1 MYTAEER
8 EQIIDIVDK
17 MSLLRQD
24 FDGAFTWIKENV
36 SMPFDFDGEQQFISD
51 LKQLVKINAL
61 KFGKIKQTLDN
72 YVRNTNKKYKYNL
85 VPDEILGDGLAKL
98 IELNTQGKLGRHAQQ
113 IAYIN
118 HNLSLQRQKEQLEQA
133 NERLAKRAE
142 KAQKLLDTELLK
154 DSYIETLEM
163 FSKFNS
169 AKQYTMWDDLETP
182 TKVIEFMEKN
192 GVKQGKW
199 LRPEGVDA
207 WFKER
212 IIWFKNKLKE
222 K

>member
-1 MYTAEER
+1 MTTLR
-8 EQIIDIVDK
+8 ELHK
-17 MSLLRQD
+17 KL
-24 FDGAFTWIKENV
+24 
-36 SMPFDFDGEQQFISD
+36 
-51 LKQLVKINAL
+51 
-61 KFGKIKQTLDN
+61 KIKQTLDN
-72 YVRNTNKKYKYNL
+72 YVRNTNKKYKYNF
-85 VPDEILGDGLAKL
+85 VADEILGEGMAKL

-199 LRPEGVDA
+199 LRPEGVEA

-212 IIWFKNKLKE
+212 IIWFAVTVFIPPLFIITIILLVVYGIYRLIIKRK
-222 K
+222 

>member
-1 MYTAEER
+1 MTTLR
-8 EQIIDIVDK
+8 ELHK
-17 MSLLRQD
+17 KL
-24 FDGAFTWIKENV
+24 
-36 SMPFDFDGEQQFISD
+36 
-51 LKQLVKINAL
+51 
-61 KFGKIKQTLDN
+61 KIKQTLDN

-85 VPDEILGDGLAKL
+85 VADEIIGEGMAKL

-163 FSKFNS
+163 FSKFNAVKPS
-169 AKQYTMWDDLETP
+169 LFGELETP
-182 TKVIEFMEKN
+182 DKVIKFMEKN

-212 IIWFKNKLKE
+212 IIWFKNKLK
-222 K
+222 

>member
-1 MYTAEER
+1 MTTLR
-8 EQIIDIVDK
+8 ELHK
-17 MSLLRQD
+17 KL
-24 FDGAFTWIKENV
+24 
-36 SMPFDFDGEQQFISD
+36 
-51 LKQLVKINAL
+51 
-61 KFGKIKQTLDN
+61 KIKQTLDN
-72 YVRNTNKKYKYNL
+72 YVRNTNKKYKHNL
-85 VPDEILGDGLAKL
+85 VADEILGEGLAKL

-163 FSKFNS
+163 FSKFNAVKPS
-169 AKQYTMWDDLETP
+169 LFGELKTP
-182 TKVIEFMEKN
+182 DKVIEFMEKN

>member
-1 MYTAEER
+1 MTTLR
-8 EQIIDIVDK
+8 ELHK
-17 MSLLRQD
+17 KL
-24 FDGAFTWIKENV
+24 
-36 SMPFDFDGEQQFISD
+36 
-51 LKQLVKINAL
+51 
-61 KFGKIKQTLDN
+61 KIKQTLDN
-72 YVRNTNKKYKYNL
+72 YVRNTNKKYKYNF
-85 VPDEILGDGLAKL
+85 VPDEILGEGMAKL

-113 IAYIN
+113 IAYVN

-133 NERLAKRAE
+133 NKRLVKRAE

-163 FSKFNS
+163 FSKFNAVKPS
-169 AKQYTMWDDLETP
+169 LFGELETP
-182 TKVIEFMEKN
+182 DKVIEFMEKN

-212 IIWFKNKLKE
+212 IICFKNKLKE
-222 K
+222 A

>member
-1 MYTAEER
+1 MTTLR
-8 EQIIDIVDK
+8 ELHK
-17 MSLLRQD
+17 KL
-24 FDGAFTWIKENV
+24 
-36 SMPFDFDGEQQFISD
+36 
-51 LKQLVKINAL
+51 
-61 KFGKIKQTLDN
+61 KIKQTLDN
-72 YVRNTNKKYKYNL
+72 YVRNTNKKYKYNF
-85 VPDEILGDGLAKL
+85 VPDEVLGEGMAKL

-133 NERLAKRAE
+133 NKRLAKRAE
-142 KAQKLLDTELLK
+142 KAQELLDTELLK
-154 DSYIETLEM
+154 NSYIETLEM

-199 LRPEGVDA
+199 LRPEGVEAGTLKLVGTNKD
-207 WFKER
+207 R
-212 IIWFKNKLKE
+212 IRREVEKLLNDEVEYKKMSDMANPYGDGNASKRIVDILLE
-222 K
+222 KGDGIYE

>member
-1 MYTAEER
+1 MTTLR
-8 EQIIDIVDK
+8 ELHK
-17 MSLLRQD
+17 KL
-24 FDGAFTWIKENV
+24 
-36 SMPFDFDGEQQFISD
+36 
-51 LKQLVKINAL
+51 
-61 KFGKIKQTLDN
+61 KIKQTLDN
-72 YVRNTNKKYKYNL
+72 YVRNTNKKYKHNL
-85 VPDEILGDGLAKL
+85 VADEIIGEGLAKL

-163 FSKFNS
+163 FSKFNAVKPS
-169 AKQYTMWDDLETP
+169 LFGELETP
-182 TKVIEFMEKN
+182 DKVIKFMEKN

-212 IIWFKNKLKE
+212 IIWFKNKLK
-222 K
+222 

>member
-1 MYTAEER
+1 MTTLR
-8 EQIIDIVDK
+8 ELHK
-17 MSLLRQD
+17 KL
-24 FDGAFTWIKENV
+24 
-36 SMPFDFDGEQQFISD
+36 
-51 LKQLVKINAL
+51 
-61 KFGKIKQTLDN
+61 KIKQTLDN

-85 VPDEILGDGLAKL
+85 VPDEILGEGMAKL

-118 HNLSLQRQKEQLEQA
+118 HNLSLRRQKEQLEQA

-142 KAQKLLDTELLK
+142 KARKLLDTELLK

-163 FSKFNS
+163 FSKFNAVKS
-169 AKQYTMWDDLETP
+169 SLFSEPEAP
-182 TKVIEFMEKN
+182 IKVLEFMEKN

-199 LRPEGVDA
+199 LRPEGIDA

-222 K
+222 Q

>member
-1 MYTAEER
+1 MTTLR
-8 EQIIDIVDK
+8 ELHK
-17 MSLLRQD
+17 KL
-24 FDGAFTWIKENV
+24 
-36 SMPFDFDGEQQFISD
+36 
-51 LKQLVKINAL
+51 
-61 KFGKIKQTLDN
+61 KIKQTLDN

-85 VPDEILGDGLAKL
+85 SPDEILGTGTAKL
-98 IELNTQGKLGRHAQQ
+98 IELNTQGKLGRHSQQ

-163 FSKFNS
+163 FSKYNS
-169 AKQYTMWDDLETP
+169 QFIPFDFIEEYQEKHTR
-182 TKVIEFMEKN
+182 VFEFMEKN

-222 K
+222 A

>member
-1 MYTAEER
+1 MTTLR
-8 EQIIDIVDK
+8 ELHK
-17 MSLLRQD
+17 KL
-24 FDGAFTWIKENV
+24 
-36 SMPFDFDGEQQFISD
+36 
-51 LKQLVKINAL
+51 
-61 KFGKIKQTLDN
+61 KIKQTLDN
-72 YVRNTNKKYKYNL
+72 YVRNTNKKYKYNF
-85 VPDEILGDGLAKL
+85 VPDEILGEGMAKL

-163 FSKFNS
+163 FSKVNAVKPSLFGE
-169 AKQYTMWDDLETP
+169 LETP
-182 TKVIEFMEKN
+182 DKVIEFREKN

-199 LRPEGVDA
+199 LRHEGVDA

-212 IIWFKNKLKE
+212 IVWFKNKLKE

>member
-1 MYTAEER
+1 MTTLR
-8 EQIIDIVDK
+8 ELHK
-17 MSLLRQD
+17 KL
-24 FDGAFTWIKENV
+24 
-36 SMPFDFDGEQQFISD
+36 
-51 LKQLVKINAL
+51 
-61 KFGKIKQTLDN
+61 KIKQTLDN
-72 YVRNTNKKYKYNL
+72 YVRNTNKKYKHNL
-85 VPDEILGDGLAKL
+85 VADEILGEGLAKL

-163 FSKFNS
+163 FSKFN
-169 AKQYTMWDDLETP
+169 AVKPGLFGELETP
-182 TKVIEFMEKN
+182 DKVIEFMEKN

>member
-1 MYTAEER
+1 MTTLR
-8 EQIIDIVDK
+8 ELHK
-17 MSLLRQD
+17 KL
-24 FDGAFTWIKENV
+24 
-36 SMPFDFDGEQQFISD
+36 
-51 LKQLVKINAL
+51 
-61 KFGKIKQTLDN
+61 KIKQTLDN
-72 YVRNTNKKYKYNL
+72 YVRNTNKKYKHNL
-85 VPDEILGDGLAKL
+85 VADEILGEGLAKL

-163 FSKFNS
+163 FSKFNAVKPS
-169 AKQYTMWDDLETP
+169 LFGELETP
-182 TKVIEFMEKN
+182 DKVIEFMEKN

-222 K
+222 A

>member
-1 MYTAEER
+1 MTTLR
-8 EQIIDIVDK
+8 ELHK
-17 MSLLRQD
+17 KL
-24 FDGAFTWIKENV
+24 
-36 SMPFDFDGEQQFISD
+36 
-51 LKQLVKINAL
+51 
-61 KFGKIKQTLDN
+61 KIKQTLDN

-85 VPDEILGDGLAKL
+85 VPDEILADGLAKL

-163 FSKFNS
+163 FSKFNAVKPS
-169 AKQYTMWDDLETP
+169 LFGELETP
-182 TKVIEFMEKN
+182 DKVIKFMEKN

-222 K
+222 A

>member
-1 MYTAEER
+1 MTTLR
-8 EQIIDIVDK
+8 EIHK
-17 MSLLRQD
+17 KL
-24 FDGAFTWIKENV
+24 
-36 SMPFDFDGEQQFISD
+36 
-51 LKQLVKINAL
+51 
-61 KFGKIKQTLDN
+61 KIKQTLDN
-72 YVRNTNKKYKYNL
+72 YVRNTNKKYKHNL
-85 VPDEILGDGLAKL
+85 VADEILGEGLAKL

-163 FSKFNS
+163 FSKFNAVKPS
-169 AKQYTMWDDLETP
+169 LFGELETP
-182 TKVIEFMEKN
+182 DKVIEFMEKN

-212 IIWFKNKLKE
+212 IIWFKNKLK
-222 K
+222 

>member
-1 MYTAEER
+1 MTTLR
-8 EQIIDIVDK
+8 ELHK
-17 MSLLRQD
+17 KL
-24 FDGAFTWIKENV
+24 
-36 SMPFDFDGEQQFISD
+36 
-51 LKQLVKINAL
+51 
-61 KFGKIKQTLDN
+61 KIKQTLDN

-85 VPDEILGDGLAKL
+85 VADEILGEGMAKL

-163 FSKFNS
+163 FSKFNAVKPS
-169 AKQYTMWDDLETP
+169 LFGELETP
-182 TKVIEFMEKN
+182 DKVIKFMEKN

>member
-1 MYTAEER
+1 MTTLR
-8 EQIIDIVDK
+8 ELHK
-17 MSLLRQD
+17 KL
-24 FDGAFTWIKENV
+24 
-36 SMPFDFDGEQQFISD
+36 
-51 LKQLVKINAL
+51 
-61 KFGKIKQTLDN
+61 KIKQTLDN
-72 YVRNTNKKYKYNL
+72 YVRNTNKKYKHNL
-85 VPDEILGDGLAKL
+85 VPDEILGEGMAKL

-133 NERLAKRAE
+133 NERLTKRAE

-163 FSKFNS
+163 FSKFNAVKPS
-169 AKQYTMWDDLETP
+169 LFGELETP
-182 TKVIEFMEKN
+182 DKVIEFMEKN

-212 IIWFKNKLKE
+212 IVWFKNKLKE
-222 K
+222 A

>member
-1 MYTAEER
+1 MTTLR
-8 EQIIDIVDK
+8 ELHK
-17 MSLLRQD
+17 KL
-24 FDGAFTWIKENV
+24 
-36 SMPFDFDGEQQFISD
+36 
-51 LKQLVKINAL
+51 
-61 KFGKIKQTLDN
+61 KIKQTLDN
-72 YVRNTNKKYKYNL
+72 YVRNTNKKYKHNL
-85 VPDEILGDGLAKL
+85 VADEILGEGMAKL

-163 FSKFNS
+163 FSKFNAVKS
-169 AKQYTMWDDLETP
+169 SLFSEPEAP
-182 TKVIEFMEKN
+182 IKVLEFMEKN

-199 LRPEGVDA
+199 LRPEGIDA

>member
-1 MYTAEER
+1 MTTLR
-8 EQIIDIVDK
+8 ELHK
-17 MSLLRQD
+17 KL
-24 FDGAFTWIKENV
+24 
-36 SMPFDFDGEQQFISD
+36 
-51 LKQLVKINAL
+51 
-61 KFGKIKQTLDN
+61 KIKQTLDN
-72 YVRNTNKKYKYNL
+72 YVRNTNKKYKYNF
-85 VPDEILGDGLAKL
+85 VPDEILDEGMAKL

-169 AKQYTMWDDLETP
+169 KFGLVDFIDDYQTSHK
-182 TKVIEFMEKN
+182 KVFEFMEKN
-192 GVKQGKW
+192 GVKQAKW

-222 K
+222 Q

>member
-1 MYTAEER
+1 MTTLR
-8 EQIIDIVDK
+8 ELHK
-17 MSLLRQD
+17 KL
-24 FDGAFTWIKENV
+24 
-36 SMPFDFDGEQQFISD
+36 
-51 LKQLVKINAL
+51 
-61 KFGKIKQTLDN
+61 KIKQTLDN
-72 YVRNTNKKYKYNL
+72 YVRNTNKKYKHNL
-85 VPDEILGDGLAKL
+85 VADEILGEGMAKL

-163 FSKFNS
+163 FSKFNAVKS
-169 AKQYTMWDDLETP
+169 SLFSEPEAP
-182 TKVIEFMEKN
+182 IKVLEFMEKN

-199 LRPEGVDA
+199 LRPEGIDA

-222 K
+222 Q

>member
-1 MYTAEER
+1 MTTLR
-8 EQIIDIVDK
+8 ELHK
-17 MSLLRQD
+17 KL
-24 FDGAFTWIKENV
+24 
-36 SMPFDFDGEQQFISD
+36 
-51 LKQLVKINAL
+51 
-61 KFGKIKQTLDN
+61 KIKQTLDN

-85 VPDEILGDGLAKL
+85 VADEILGEDLAKL

-163 FSKFNS
+163 FSKFNAVKPS
-169 AKQYTMWDDLETP
+169 LFSELETP
-182 TKVIEFMEKN
+182 DKVIEFMEKN

-199 LRPEGVDA
+199 LRPQGVDA

>member
-1 MYTAEER
+1 MTTLR
-8 EQIIDIVDK
+8 ELHK
-17 MSLLRQD
+17 KL
-24 FDGAFTWIKENV
+24 
-36 SMPFDFDGEQQFISD
+36 
-51 LKQLVKINAL
+51 
-61 KFGKIKQTLDN
+61 KIKQTLDN
-72 YVRNTNKKYKYNL
+72 YVRNTNKKYKHNL
-85 VPDEILGDGLAKL
+85 VADEILGEGLAKL

-163 FSKFNS
+163 FSKFNAVKPS
-169 AKQYTMWDDLETP
+169 LFGELETP
-182 TKVIEFMEKN
+182 DKVIEFMEKN
-192 GVKQGKW
+192 GVKRGKW

-212 IIWFKNKLKE
+212 IIWFKNKLK
-222 K
+222 

>member
-1 MYTAEER
+1 M
-8 EQIIDIVDK
+8 
-17 MSLLRQD
+17 
-24 FDGAFTWIKENV
+24 
-36 SMPFDFDGEQQFISD
+36 
-51 LKQLVKINAL
+51 
-61 KFGKIKQTLDN
+61 
-72 YVRNTNKKYKYNL
+72 
-85 VPDEILGDGLAKL
+85 PDEILGEGMAKL

-118 HNLSLQRQKEQLEQA
+118 HNLQRQKEQLEQA

-163 FSKFNS
+163 FSKFNAVKPS
-169 AKQYTMWDDLETP
+169 LFGELQTP
-182 TKVIEFMEKN
+182 SKVIEFMEKN

-199 LRPEGVDA
+199 LRPEGVNA

>member
-1 MYTAEER
+1 MTTLR
-8 EQIIDIVDK
+8 ELHK
-17 MSLLRQD
+17 KL
-24 FDGAFTWIKENV
+24 
-36 SMPFDFDGEQQFISD
+36 
-51 LKQLVKINAL
+51 
-61 KFGKIKQTLDN
+61 KIKQTLDN

-85 VPDEILGDGLAKL
+85 VPDEILGEGMAKL

-133 NERLAKRAE
+133 NERLAKRAG

-163 FSKFNS
+163 FSKFNAVKS
-169 AKQYTMWDDLETP
+169 SLFSEPEAP
-182 TKVIEFMEKN
+182 IKVLEFMEKN

-199 LRPEGVDA
+199 LRPEGIDA

-222 K
+222 N

>member
-1 MYTAEER
+1 MTTLR
-8 EQIIDIVDK
+8 ELHK
-17 MSLLRQD
+17 KL
-24 FDGAFTWIKENV
+24 
-36 SMPFDFDGEQQFISD
+36 
-51 LKQLVKINAL
+51 
-61 KFGKIKQTLDN
+61 KIKQTLDN

-98 IELNTQGKLGRHAQQ
+98 IELNTQGKLGRHSQQ

-133 NERLAKRAE
+133 NVRLAKRAE

-163 FSKFNS
+163 FSKFNAVKS
-169 AKQYTMWDDLETP
+169 SLFSEPEAP
-182 TKVIEFMEKN
+182 IKVLEFMEKN
-192 GVKQGKW
+192 GVKQSKW
-199 LRPEGVDA
+199 LRPEGIDA

-222 K
+222 A

>member
-1 MYTAEER
+1 MTTLR
-8 EQIIDIVDK
+8 ELHK
-17 MSLLRQD
+17 KL
-24 FDGAFTWIKENV
+24 
-36 SMPFDFDGEQQFISD
+36 
-51 LKQLVKINAL
+51 
-61 KFGKIKQTLDN
+61 KIKQTLDN
-72 YVRNTNKKYKYNL
+72 YVRNTNKKYKHNL
-85 VPDEILGDGLAKL
+85 VPDEILGEGMAKL

-163 FSKFNS
+163 FSKFNAVKPS
-169 AKQYTMWDDLETP
+169 LFGELETP
-182 TKVIEFMEKN
+182 DKVIKFMEKN

>member
-1 MYTAEER
+1 MTTLR
-8 EQIIDIVDK
+8 ELHK
-17 MSLLRQD
+17 KL
-24 FDGAFTWIKENV
+24 
-36 SMPFDFDGEQQFISD
+36 
-51 LKQLVKINAL
+51 
-61 KFGKIKQTLDN
+61 KIKQTLDN

-85 VPDEILGDGLAKL
+85 LPDEILGAGMAKL
-98 IELNTQGKLGRHAQQ
+98 IELNTLGKLGRHSQQ

-163 FSKFNS
+163 FSKFN
-169 AKQYTMWDDLETP
+169 AVKPTLFGELETP
-182 TKVIEFMEKN
+182 IKVLEFMEKN
-192 GVKQGKW
+192 GVKQAKW

-212 IIWFKNKLKE
+212 IIWFKNKLNE
-222 K
+222 N

>member
-1 MYTAEER
+1 MTTLR
-8 EQIIDIVDK
+8 ELHK
-17 MSLLRQD
+17 KL
-24 FDGAFTWIKENV
+24 
-36 SMPFDFDGEQQFISD
+36 
-51 LKQLVKINAL
+51 
-61 KFGKIKQTLDN
+61 KIKQTLDN
-72 YVRNTNKKYKYNL
+72 YVRNTNKKYKYNF
-85 VPDEILGDGLAKL
+85 VPDEILGEGMAKL

-118 HNLSLQRQKEQLEQA
+118 HNLSLQRQKEQLGKA

-182 TKVIEFMEKN
+182 VKVIEFMEKN

>member
-1 MYTAEER
+1 MTTLR
-8 EQIIDIVDK
+8 ELHK
-17 MSLLRQD
+17 KL
-24 FDGAFTWIKENV
+24 
-36 SMPFDFDGEQQFISD
+36 
-51 LKQLVKINAL
+51 
-61 KFGKIKQTLDN
+61 KIKQTLDN

-85 VPDEILGDGLAKL
+85 VPDEILADGLAKL

-163 FSKFNS
+163 FSKFNAVKPS
-169 AKQYTMWDDLETP
+169 LFGELETP
-182 TKVIEFMEKN
+182 DKVIEFMEKN

-212 IIWFKNKLKE
+212 IIWFKNKLK
-222 K
+222 

>member
-1 MYTAEER
+1 MTTLR
-8 EQIIDIVDK
+8 ELHK
-17 MSLLRQD
+17 KL
-24 FDGAFTWIKENV
+24 
-36 SMPFDFDGEQQFISD
+36 
-51 LKQLVKINAL
+51 
-61 KFGKIKQTLDN
+61 KIKQTLDN

-113 IAYIN
+113 ITYIN

-163 FSKFNS
+163 FSKFNAVKPS
-169 AKQYTMWDDLETP
+169 LFSELETP
-182 TKVIEFMEKN
+182 DKVIEFMEKN

-199 LRPEGVDA
+199 LRPQGVDA

>member
-1 MYTAEER
+1 MTTLR
-8 EQIIDIVDK
+8 ELHK
-17 MSLLRQD
+17 KL
-24 FDGAFTWIKENV
+24 
-36 SMPFDFDGEQQFISD
+36 
-51 LKQLVKINAL
+51 
-61 KFGKIKQTLDN
+61 KIKQTLDN
-72 YVRNTNKKYKYNL
+72 YVRNTNKKYKYNF
-85 VPDEILGDGLAKL
+85 VPDEIICEGMAKL

-113 IAYIN
+113 LAYIS

-163 FSKFNS
+163 FSKFNAVKPS
-169 AKQYTMWDDLETP
+169 LFSELETP
-182 TKVIEFMEKN
+182 DKVIEFMEKN

-222 K
+222 A

>member
-1 MYTAEER
+1 MTTLR
-8 EQIIDIVDK
+8 ELHK
-17 MSLLRQD
+17 KL
-24 FDGAFTWIKENV
+24 
-36 SMPFDFDGEQQFISD
+36 
-51 LKQLVKINAL
+51 
-61 KFGKIKQTLDN
+61 KIKQTLDN
-72 YVRNTNKKYKYNL
+72 YVRNTNKKYKYNF
-85 VPDEILGDGLAKL
+85 VPDEILGEGMAKL

-118 HNLSLQRQKEQLEQA
+118 HNLSLQQQKEQLEQA

-163 FSKFNS
+163 FSKYHS
-169 AKQYTMWDDLETP
+169 AKYNMWDEPETP

-199 LRPEGVDA
+199 LRHEGVDA

-222 K
+222 Q

>member
-1 MYTAEER
+1 MTTLR
-8 EQIIDIVDK
+8 ELHK
-17 MSLLRQD
+17 KL
-24 FDGAFTWIKENV
+24 
-36 SMPFDFDGEQQFISD
+36 
-51 LKQLVKINAL
+51 
-61 KFGKIKQTLDN
+61 KIKQTLDN
-72 YVRNTNKKYKYNL
+72 YVRNTNKKYKHNL
-85 VPDEILGDGLAKL
+85 VPDEILGEGMAKL

-133 NERLAKRAE
+133 NERLTKRAE

-163 FSKFNS
+163 FSKFNAVKPS
-169 AKQYTMWDDLETP
+169 LFGELETP
-182 TKVIEFMEKN
+182 DKVIEFMEKN

>member
-1 MYTAEER
+1 MTTLR
-8 EQIIDIVDK
+8 ELHK
-17 MSLLRQD
+17 KL
-24 FDGAFTWIKENV
+24 
-36 SMPFDFDGEQQFISD
+36 
-51 LKQLVKINAL
+51 
-61 KFGKIKQTLDN
+61 KIKQTLDN
-72 YVRNTNKKYKYNL
+72 YVRNTNKKYKHNL
-85 VPDEILGDGLAKL
+85 VADEILGEGLAKL

-163 FSKFNS
+163 FSKFNAVKPS
-169 AKQYTMWDDLETP
+169 LFGELETP
-182 TKVIEFMEKN
+182 DKVIEFMEKN

-222 K
+222 